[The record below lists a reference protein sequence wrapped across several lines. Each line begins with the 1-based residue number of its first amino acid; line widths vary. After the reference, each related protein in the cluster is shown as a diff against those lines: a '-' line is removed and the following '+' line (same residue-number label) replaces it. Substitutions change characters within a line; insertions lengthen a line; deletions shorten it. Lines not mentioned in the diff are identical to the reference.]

1 MACDDNVRC
10 KSYMSFSNDRQCTV
24 EGTAEF
30 VTNVTKLFLIA
41 AKLIPSDGI
50 PKAKSEQENAAWE
63 LAANTA
69 ANAALAAWKA
79 GDTVACPCGET
90 TGTAL

>member
-10 KSYMSFSNDRQCTV
+10 KAYMSFSDDCQCTV

-50 PKAKSEQENAAWE
+50 TETTSWMDTIADK
-63 LAANTA
+63 
-69 ANAALAAWKA
+69 ALAEWKA
-79 GDTVACPCGET
+79 GRTIACPCEET